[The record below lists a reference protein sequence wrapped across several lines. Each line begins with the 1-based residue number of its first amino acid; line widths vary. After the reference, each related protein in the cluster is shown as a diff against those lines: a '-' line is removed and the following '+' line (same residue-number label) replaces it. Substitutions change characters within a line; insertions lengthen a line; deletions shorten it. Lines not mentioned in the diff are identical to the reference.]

1 MRKTLLLAMVFSGLL
16 LSACAKSG
24 NSMNYS
30 ASKATETA
38 KPDASDSVKRTLQ
51 DYINNQ
57 HGESSPDEANDIM
70 NWVTNKDL
78 QKISLAKKTVYKA
91 EENNLEL
98 DRVQQNLHLQSRT
111 DITQDSYLMMRG
123 KPTSLTDT
131 EEKKKFEQGIS
142 TVCQISKSTEKTI
155 KPTSFKL
162 IRAEVSH
169 EADFNMIDIQ
179 WSEPSGAS
187 VFTRCLSR
195 QTFTLGDL
203 RAALQGQFVISIK

>member
-1 MRKTLLLAMVFSGLL
+1 VRQTLIVVMAFSALL

-24 NSMNYS
+24 GSMNYAAGS
-30 ASKATETA
+30 AET

-51 DYINNQ
+51 DYINHQ

-78 QKISLAKKTVYKA
+78 SKIPLVKRTIYKA

-111 DITQDSYLMMRG
+111 DINHDSYLMMRG
-123 KPTSLTDT
+123 KVTSLDQVDDQ
-131 EEKKKFEQGIS
+131 KKFEQGIS
-142 TVCQISKSTEKTI
+142 TVCQVSKSTVKTI
-155 KPTSFKL
+155 HPTNFKL

-169 EADFNMIDIQ
+169 EAEFNMIDIQ
-179 WSEPSGAS
+179 WSENSGAS

-203 RAALQGQFVISIK
+203 RAALQGQFVISIR